1 MEDNMRMIA
10 AVDREGRKKG
20 LSYGQMSAQMR
31 EMDLREKEKIREA
44 HEKFLRM
51 RQEQAAEAK
60 REKRRTG
67 GKNGRPKSY
76 DPVKAME
83 LYKMKLSDQEIA
95 ERLHT
100 TKRSIQD
107 WRRAEGLAR
116 NKSTESPPSS

>member
-1 MEDNMRMIA
+1 MRMIA
-10 AVDREGRKKG
+10 AVAREGRKKG
-20 LSYGQMSAQMR
+20 LSYGQMSA
-31 EMDLREKEKIREA
+31 KIREMGLKEKERIRES
-44 HEKFLRM
+44 HEAFLRM
-51 RQEQAAEAK
+51 KREQAAEAK

-76 DPVKAME
+76 DPAKAME

-95 ERLHT
+95 EQLHT